1 MSILNAPE
9 GLIKL
14 LVRKYELFDVSIS
27 EDFGKRM
34 SICSTCPSEVKE
46 LLGVNVAPFCK
57 QCSCVIEA
65 KCLIKV
71 EKCPS
76 GNW

>member
-1 MSILNAPE
+1 MSILNAPK

-34 SICSTCPSEVKE
+34 STCSGCPSEVKE
-46 LLGVNVAPFCK
+46 MLGVSIPPYCK
-57 QCSCVIEA
+57 ECGCLIES

-71 EKCPS
+71 EKCPV
-76 GNW
+76 GKW